1 MATVEEKRELWL
13 KDKTTVYKHGWKEC
27 QKGNPHKQFM
37 YPDQEDQDE
46 YSVGYSE
53 FFAIQECSA
62 PVQQESDYV

>member
-1 MATVEEKRELWL
+1 MTTVEEKRELWL
-13 KDKTTVYKHGWKEC
+13 KDKTPEYVHGWREC
-27 QKGNPHKQFM
+27 EKGNPHKQFM
-37 YPDQEDQDE
+37 YPDQHDQDE